1 MKTKVKTKTKKQVV
15 KELNALVSR
24 KATKSSSSKS
34 EKGKKYKNKKVK

>member
-1 MKTKVKTKTKKQVV
+1 MKSKPKSRKQVV

-34 EKGKKYKNKKVK
+34 EKGKRKNKKVK